1 MYENTID
8 IHMKSPTCVQKRGNR
23 TQGCE
28 QYVSGNAID
37 FRFHYETKSAFLAAF
52 LAAFLSS
59 FLPFWVPSGVASWL
73 PFWLLFWLSFWRPFW
88 SPLTLREPFLRGLV
102 KTLLGED
109 QIDNCTRV
117 VLAAASIFKIVG

>member
-8 IHMKSPTCVQKRGNR
+8 IHMRSPTCVQKRCNR

-37 FRFHYETKSAFLAAF
+37 FRFHYETKSAFLAVF

-59 FLPFWVPSGVASWL
+59 FIF
-73 PFWLLFWLSFWRPFW
+73 LSA
-88 SPLTLREPFLRGLV
+88 FLGAFRGSF
-102 KTLLGED
+102 
-109 QIDNCTRV
+109 
-117 VLAAASIFKIVG
+117 LAAFLAAFLAVFLAVFLVTADPQRAFP